1 MEPRARGLRS
11 VTERHG
17 DGGLKEPEELQD
29 AAPGKMT
36 DGLQR
41 LVGSRVGAVVQVGG
55 G

>member
-29 AAPGKMT
+29 AAPGKVL

-41 LVGSRVGAVVQVGG
+41 LEDSRGAAAVQVGG